1 MGDWGWDVMT
11 RRLRNLSACGCD
23 ELVSV
28 LYRLDMFSCNRS
40 RRGGPDSSSTVL
52 DNDDDGGE
60 KEEEGFSFVL
70 SVEDDNDAR

>member
-52 DNDDDGGE
+52 DDDDGSE
-60 KEEEGFSFVL
+60 KEEGFFFVL